1 MWDNGDHY
9 IYRKIKMKSDKLF
22 RKVYLVFQLS
32 VQFTLGSQEAQRFG
46 FKPTLLTSLKSILI
60 ALLFPATLIPA
71 SLSGEKEELSIAK
84 IFTDHGVLQRDMPT
98 PIWGKAEP
106 GTPVKVR
113 FANQSKTTKSDQQG
127 KWQVQLDPM
136 PANSSPAELTV
147 SSGSKTLTLTDILV
161 GEVWLCSGQSNMGL
175 GLSKA
180 TGGKEAIA
188 GANHPKLRLFR
199 VKQNPAYSPVN
210 DIEGEWIACSP
221 DALSRNGG
229 GFSAVGFFFGRQLLE
244 TLDCPIGLIGSYVG
258 GSPVEA
264 WMSEEALSAFPDRRS
279 QTVRRL
285 WDYQKARDG
294 MDQAIA
300 EHAPKLVA
308 WEAELEAR
316 NNAHR
321 DNLKTWSEAVK
332 RARESNQP
340 LPTRPKPVAVS
351 RRPLEPNRYPH
362 HATVLYRGM
371 IEPLIPYGIRGA
383 IWYQGEA
390 NCYPKRAEEYA
401 TSFPMMIADWRKRWA
416 QGDFPFLFV
425 QLPNFAKAKEDW
437 MTLRESQRQ
446 TNETV
451 ANTAMAITID
461 VGDPND
467 LHPANK
473 KPVGERLALLARAHV
488 YGEKRIANGPLI
500 KSAKPIGEG
509 KLSLSFLN
517 GESGLQAGVNG
528 IGKLGGF
535 EVAGE
540 DGQFASA
547 EAEIS
552 GNQIIVSGKKGI
564 VPKQVRYAWA
574 PNPFPSANLYNQEGL
589 PASPFSIIVN

>member
-1 MWDNGDHY
+1 
-9 IYRKIKMKSDKLF
+9 MKSDKLF
-22 RKVYLVFQLS
+22 RKVYLIFQLS

-98 PIWGKAEP
+98 PIWGKAAP

-113 FANQSKTTKSDQQG
+113 FANQTKTTKSDQQG

-161 GEVWLCSGQSNMGL
+161 GEVWLCSGQSNMGHA
-175 GLSKA
+175 LSRA
-180 TGGKEAIA
+180 TGGEEAITA
-188 GANHPKLRLFR
+188 ANHPKLRLFR
-199 VKQNPAYSPVN
+199 VKQNPAYSPV
-210 DIEGEWIACSP
+210 DDVEGEWIVCSP
-221 DALSRNGG
+221 DALRRNGG
-229 GFSAVGFFFGRQLLE
+229 GFTAVGFFFGRQLLE
-244 TLDCPIGLIGSYVG
+244 KLDCPIGLIGSYVG
-258 GSPVEA
+258 GSNVEA
-264 WMSEEALSAFPDRRS
+264 WMSEEALAAFPDRRS
-279 QTVRRL
+279 QAARRL
-285 WDYQKARDG
+285 FDYKKARDG

-308 WEAELEAR
+308 WEAELAAR

-332 RARESNQP
+332 KARESNQP
-340 LPTRPKPVAVS
+340 LPTRLKPAAVS

-371 IEPLIPYGIRGA
+371 IEPLIPYGIRGT

-401 TSFPMMIADWRKRWA
+401 TSFPMMITDWRKRWA

-467 LHPANK
+467 LHPVDK
-473 KPVGERLALLARAHV
+473 KPVADRLALLARAEV
-488 YGEKRIANGPLI
+488 YGEDVIASGPLI
-500 KSAKPIGEG
+500 HSAKRMDDGR
-509 KLSLSFLN
+509 LRLMFRFS
-517 GESGLQAGVNG
+517 ESGLRSGATDGE
-528 IGKLGGF
+528 KLGGF
-535 EVAGE
+535 ELAGE
-540 DGQFASA
+540 DGVFVPAQAA
-547 EAEIS
+547 IE
-552 GNQIIVSGKKGI
+552 GRNVIVWRDDI
-564 VPKQVRYAWA
+564 ETHHVRYAWS
-574 PNPFPSANLYNQEGL
+574 PNPFPAANLYNRVGL
-589 PASPFSIIVN
+589 PASPFSIKVEKF

>member
-1 MWDNGDHY
+1 
-9 IYRKIKMKSDKLF
+9 MKSDKLF

-46 FKPTLLTSLKSILI
+46 FKPSLLTSLKSILI

-98 PIWGKAEP
+98 PIWGKAAP
-106 GTPVKVR
+106 GTPVNVR
-113 FANQSKTTKSDQQG
+113 FANQTKTTKSDQQG

-147 SSGSKTLTLTDILV
+147 SSGSKTITLTDILV
-161 GEVWLCSGQSNMGL
+161 GEVWLCSGQSNMGHA
-175 GLSKA
+175 LSRA
-180 TGGKEAIA
+180 TGGEQAIA
-188 GANHPKLRLFR
+188 SANHPKLRLFR
-199 VKQNPAYSPVN
+199 VKQNPAYSPV
-210 DIEGEWIACSP
+210 DDVEGEWIVCSP
-221 DALSRNGG
+221 DALRRNGG
-229 GFSAVGFFFGRQLLE
+229 GFTAVGFFFGRQLLE
-244 TLDCPIGLIGSYVG
+244 KLDCPIGLIGSYVG
-258 GSPVEA
+258 GSNVEA

-285 WDYQKARDG
+285 WNYQKARDG
-294 MDQAIA
+294 MDQAMA
-300 EHAPKLVA
+300 EHAPKLAA
-308 WEAELEAR
+308 WEAEWAAR
-316 NNAHR
+316 NEAHR
-321 DNLKTWSEAVK
+321 KDLAAWQAATQK
-332 RARESNQP
+332 AREANKP
-340 LPTRPKPVAVS
+340 VPERPKPGSLS

-371 IEPLIPYGIRGA
+371 IEPLIPYGIRGT

-401 TSFPMMIADWRKRWA
+401 TSFPMMITDWRKRWA

-467 LHPANK
+467 LHPVDK
-473 KPVGERLALLARAHV
+473 KPVADRLALLARAEV
-488 YGEKRIANGPLI
+488 YGEDVIASGPLI
-500 KSAKPIGEG
+500 HSAKRMDDGRLRLMFRFSETGLRSGATDGE
-509 KLSLSFLN
+509 
-517 GESGLQAGVNG
+517 
-528 IGKLGGF
+528 KLGGF
-535 EVAGE
+535 ELAGE
-540 DGQFASA
+540 DGVFVPAQAA
-547 EAEIS
+547 IE
-552 GNQIIVSGKKGI
+552 GKNVIVWRDDI
-564 VPKQVRYAWA
+564 VTHHVRYAWS
-574 PNPFPSANLYNQEGL
+574 PNPFPAANLYNRVGL
-589 PASPFSIIVN
+589 PASPFSIKVE

>member
-1 MWDNGDHY
+1 M
-9 IYRKIKMKSDKLF
+9 I
-22 RKVYLVFQLS
+22 
-32 VQFTLGSQEAQRFG
+32 RFMILI
-46 FKPTLLTSLKSILI
+46 LLTKGF
-60 ALLFPATLIPA
+60 LFGKITA
-71 SLSGEKEELSIAK
+71 EKDQKLRLAQ
-84 IFTDHGVLQRDMPT
+84 IFTNHCVLQRDMPT
-98 PIWGKAEP
+98 PIWGRAAPK
-106 GTPVKVR
+106 TQVKVR
-113 FANQSKTTKSDQQG
+113 FANQTKTTKSDQQG

-136 PANSSPAELTV
+136 PANSSSAELTV
-147 SSGSKTLTLTDILV
+147 TSGSKTITFTDILV

-180 TGGKEAIA
+180 TGGEEAIA

-264 WMSEEALSAFPDRRS
+264 WMREEALAAYPDKRS
-279 QTVRRL
+279 QTARRL
-285 WDYQKARDG
+285 FDYQKALDG
-294 MDQAIA
+294 MDQAMA
-300 EHAPKLVA
+300 EHAPKLAA
-308 WEAELEAR
+308 WEAELAAR
-316 NNAHR
+316 NVAHR
-321 DNLKTWSEAVK
+321 DDLKTYSEAVK
-332 RARESNQP
+332 KARETNQP
-340 LPTRPKPVAVS
+340 LPNRPKPAAVS

-371 IEPLIPYGIRGA
+371 IEPLIPYGIRGT

-425 QLPNFAKAKEDW
+425 QLPNFAKGKEDW

-467 LHPANK
+467 LHPVDK
-473 KPVGERLALLARAHV
+473 KPVADRLALLARAEV
-488 YGEKRIANGPLI
+488 YGEDVIASGPLI
-500 KSAKPIGEG
+500 HSAKRMDDGR
-509 KLSLSFLN
+509 LRLMFRFS
-517 GESGLQAGVNG
+517 ESGLRSGATDGE
-528 IGKLGGF
+528 KLGGF
-535 EVAGE
+535 ELAGE
-540 DGQFASA
+540 DGVFVPAQAA
-547 EAEIS
+547 IE
-552 GNQIIVSGKKGI
+552 GRNVIVWRDDI
-564 VPKQVRYAWA
+564 ETHHVRYAWS
-574 PNPFPSANLYNQEGL
+574 PNPFPAANLYNRVGL
-589 PASPFSIIVN
+589 PASPFSIKVE

>member
-1 MWDNGDHY
+1 
-9 IYRKIKMKSDKLF
+9 
-22 RKVYLVFQLS
+22 
-32 VQFTLGSQEAQRFG
+32 
-46 FKPTLLTSLKSILI
+46 
-60 ALLFPATLIPA
+60 
-71 SLSGEKEELSIAK
+71 
-84 IFTDHGVLQRDMPT
+84 MPT
-98 PIWGKAEP
+98 PIWGHAAPE
-106 GTPVKVR
+106 TPVEVK
-113 FANQSKTTKSDQQG
+113 FANQTKTTKSDQQG
-127 KWQVQLDPM
+127 NWQVRLDPL
-136 PANSSPAELTV
+136 PTNASPAELTV
-147 SSGSKTLTLTDILV
+147 TSGSKTITLTDILV
-161 GEVWLCSGQSNMGL
+161 GEVWLCSGQSNMGHA
-175 GLSKA
+175 LSRA
-180 TGGKEAIA
+180 TGGEEAIA
-188 GANHPKLRLFR
+188 AANHPKLRLFR
-199 VKQNPAYSPVN
+199 VKQSPAYSPV
-210 DIEGEWIACSP
+210 DDVEGEWIACSP
-221 DALSRNGG
+221 DALRRNGG

-258 GSPVEA
+258 GSNVEA
-264 WMSEEALSAFPDRRS
+264 WMSEEALAAFPDRRS
-279 QTVRRL
+279 QAARRL
-285 WDYQKARDG
+285 FDYQKARDG
-294 MDQAIA
+294 MDQALA

-340 LPTRPKPVAVS
+340 LPTRPKPAAVS

-473 KPVGERLALLARAHV
+473 KPVGERLALLARARV
-488 YGEKRIANGPLI
+488 YGEKLVANGPLI
-500 KSAKPIGEG
+500 KSAEPIGEG
-509 KLSLSFLN
+509 KLSLSFHN
-517 GESGLQAGVNG
+517 GESGLQAGANG
-528 IGKLGGF
+528 AGKLGGF

-540 DGQFASA
+540 DGQFAPA
-547 EAEIS
+547 HAEIS
-552 GNQIIVSGKKGI
+552 GSQIIVSSQKSI
-564 VPKQVRYAWA
+564 TPKQVRYAWA

>member
-22 RKVYLVFQLS
+22 RKVYLIFQLS

-98 PIWGKAEP
+98 PIWGNAAPE
-106 GTPVKVR
+106 TPVEVK
-113 FANQSKTTKSDQQG
+113 FANQTKTTKSDQQG
-127 KWQVQLDPM
+127 KWQVQLDPL
-136 PANSSPAELTV
+136 PTNASPAELTV
-147 SSGSKTLTLTDILV
+147 TSGSKTITLTDILV
-161 GEVWLCSGQSNMGL
+161 GEVWLCSGQSNMGHA
-175 GLSKA
+175 LSRA
-180 TGGKEAIA
+180 TGGEEAIA
-188 GANHPKLRLFR
+188 AANHPKLRLFR
-199 VKQNPAYSPVN
+199 VKQNPAYSPVEN
-210 DIEGEWIACSP
+210 VEGEWIVCSP
-221 DALSRNGG
+221 DALRRNGG
-229 GFSAVGFFFGRQLLE
+229 GFTAVGFFFGRQLLE
-244 TLDCPIGLIGSYVG
+244 KLDCPIGLIGSYVG
-258 GSPVEA
+258 GSNVEA
-264 WMSEEALSAFPDRRS
+264 WMSEEALATFPDRHS
-279 QTVRRL
+279 QTARRL
-285 WDYQKARDG
+285 FDYKKARDG
-294 MDQAIA
+294 MDHAIV
-300 EHAPKLVA
+300 EHSPKLAA
-308 WEAELEAR
+308 WEAELAAR
-316 NNAHR
+316 NDAHR
-321 DNLKTWSEAVK
+321 EDLKAWSEAVK
-332 RARESNQP
+332 KARESNQP
-340 LPTRPKPVAVS
+340 LPTRPKPAAVS

-401 TSFPMMIADWRKRWA
+401 TSFPMMITDWRKRWA

-509 KLSLSFLN
+509 KLSLSFHN

-540 DGQFASA
+540 DGQFAYA

-552 GNQIIVSGKKGI
+552 GSQIIVSGKKGI
-564 VPKQVRYAWA
+564 VPKKVRYAWA

>member
-1 MWDNGDHY
+1 
-9 IYRKIKMKSDKLF
+9 
-22 RKVYLVFQLS
+22 
-32 VQFTLGSQEAQRFG
+32 
-46 FKPTLLTSLKSILI
+46 
-60 ALLFPATLIPA
+60 
-71 SLSGEKEELSIAK
+71 
-84 IFTDHGVLQRDMPT
+84 
-98 PIWGKAEP
+98 
-106 GTPVKVR
+106 
-113 FANQSKTTKSDQQG
+113 
-127 KWQVQLDPM
+127 M

-147 SSGSKTLTLTDILV
+147 TSGSKTITLADILV
-161 GEVWLCSGQSNMGL
+161 GEVWLCSGQSNMGHA
-175 GLSKA
+175 LSRA
-180 TGGKEAIA
+180 TGGEEAIA
-188 GANHPKLRLFR
+188 AANHPKLRLFR
-199 VKQNPAYSPVN
+199 VKQNPAYSPV
-210 DIEGEWIACSP
+210 DDVEGEWIVCSP
-221 DALSRNGG
+221 DALRRNGG
-229 GFSAVGFFFGRQLLE
+229 GFTAVGFFFGRQLLE
-244 TLDCPIGLIGSYVG
+244 KLDCPIGLIGSYVG
-258 GSPVEA
+258 GSNVEA
-264 WMSEEALSAFPDRRS
+264 WMSEEALATFPGRRS
-279 QTVRRL
+279 QTARRL
-285 WDYQKARDG
+285 FDYKKARDG
-294 MDQAIA
+294 MDQAMA
-300 EHAPKLVA
+300 EHTPKLVA
-308 WEAELEAR
+308 WEAELAAR
-316 NNAHR
+316 NDTHR
-321 DNLKTWSEAVK
+321 EDLKAWSEAVK
-332 RARESNQP
+332 KARESNQP
-340 LPTRPKPVAVS
+340 LPTRPKPAAVS

-401 TSFPMMIADWRKRWA
+401 TSFPMMITDWRKRWA

-509 KLSLSFLN
+509 KLSLSFHN

-540 DGQFASA
+540 DGQFAYA

-552 GNQIIVSGKKGI
+552 GSQIIVSGKKGI

-574 PNPFPSANLYNQEGL
+574 TNPFPLANLYNQEGL

>member
-1 MWDNGDHY
+1 
-9 IYRKIKMKSDKLF
+9 MKSDKLF
-22 RKVYLVFQLS
+22 RKVYLIFQLS

-98 PIWGKAEP
+98 PIWGKAAP

-113 FANQSKTTKSDQQG
+113 FANQTKTTKSDQQG

-147 SSGSKTLTLTDILV
+147 SSGSKTITLTDILV
-161 GEVWLCSGQSNMGL
+161 GEVWLCSGQSNMGHA
-175 GLSKA
+175 LSRA
-180 TGGKEAIA
+180 TGGEEAIA
-188 GANHPKLRLFR
+188 AANHPKLRLFR
-199 VKQNPAYSPVN
+199 VKQNPAYSPVEN
-210 DIEGEWIACSP
+210 VEGEWIVCSP
-221 DALSRNGG
+221 DALRRNGG
-229 GFSAVGFFFGRQLLE
+229 GFTAVGFFFGRQLLE
-244 TLDCPIGLIGSYVG
+244 KLDCPIGLIGSYVG
-258 GSPVEA
+258 GSNVEA
-264 WMSEEALSAFPDRRS
+264 WMSEEALAAFPDKRS
-279 QTVRRL
+279 QTARRL
-285 WDYQKARDG
+285 LNYQKALDG
-294 MDQAIA
+294 MDQAMA
-300 EHAPKLVA
+300 EHAPKLAA
-308 WEAELEAR
+308 WEAELAAR
-316 NNAHR
+316 NDTHR
-321 DNLKTWSEAVK
+321 EDLKAWSEAVK
-332 RARESNQP
+332 KARESNQP
-340 LPTRPKPVAVS
+340 LPTRPKPAAVS

-371 IEPLIPYGIRGA
+371 IEPLIPYGIRGT

-401 TSFPMMIADWRKRWA
+401 TSFPMMITDWRKRWA

-509 KLSLSFLN
+509 KLSLSFHN

-540 DGQFASA
+540 DGQFAYA

-552 GNQIIVSGKKGI
+552 GSQIIVSGKKGI

-574 PNPFPSANLYNQEGL
+574 TNPFPSANLYNQEGL

>member
-1 MWDNGDHY
+1 
-9 IYRKIKMKSDKLF
+9 MKSDKLF
-22 RKVYLVFQLS
+22 RKVCLVFQLS
-32 VQFTLGSQEAQRFG
+32 IQFTLGSQEAQRFG

-84 IFTDHGVLQRDMPT
+84 IFTNHCVLQRDMPT
-98 PIWGKAEP
+98 PIWGHAAPK
-106 GTPVKVR
+106 TPVKVR
-113 FANQSKTTKSDQQG
+113 FANQTKTTKSDQQG
-127 KWQVQLDPM
+127 KWQIQLDPM
-136 PANSSPAELTV
+136 PASSSPAELTV
-147 SSGSKTLTLTDILV
+147 TSGSKTITFTDILV

-210 DIEGEWIACSP
+210 FIEGEWIACSP

-285 WDYQKARDG
+285 LDYQKARDG
-294 MDQAIA
+294 MDQAMA
-300 EHAPKLVA
+300 EHAPKLTA
-308 WEAELEAR
+308 WEAELAAR
-316 NNAHR
+316 NVAHR
-321 DNLKTWSEAVK
+321 EDLKTWGEAVEK
-332 RARESNQP
+332 ARESNQP
-340 LPTRPKPVAVS
+340 LPTRPKAAAVS

-371 IEPLIPYGIRGA
+371 IEPLIPYGIRGT

-401 TSFPMMIADWRKRWA
+401 TSFPMMITDWRKRWG

-425 QLPNFAKAKEDW
+425 QLPNLAKAKEDW

-473 KPVGERLALLARAHV
+473 KPVGERLALLARTHV
-488 YGEKRIANGPLI
+488 YGEKQIANGPLI

-509 KLSLSFLN
+509 KLSLSFHN

-552 GNQIIVSGKKGI
+552 GSQIIVSAKKGI

-574 PNPFPSANLYNQEGL
+574 TNPFPSANLYNQEGL

>member
-84 IFTDHGVLQRDMPT
+84 IFTDHGVLQCDMPT
-98 PIWGKAEP
+98 PIWGKAAP
-106 GTPVKVR
+106 GTPVNVR
-113 FANQSKTTKSDQQG
+113 FANQTKTTKSDQQG
-127 KWQVQLDPM
+127 NWQVQLDPL
-136 PANSSPAELTV
+136 PTNASPAELTV
-147 SSGSKTLTLTDILV
+147 TSGSKTITLTDILV
-161 GEVWLCSGQSNMGL
+161 GEVWLCSGQSNMGHA
-175 GLSKA
+175 LSRA
-180 TGGKEAIA
+180 TGGEEAIA
-188 GANHPKLRLFR
+188 SANHPKLRLFR
-199 VKQNPAYSPVN
+199 VKQNPAYSPV
-210 DIEGEWIACSP
+210 DDVEGEWIVCSP
-221 DALSRNGG
+221 DALRRNGG
-229 GFSAVGFFFGRQLLE
+229 GFTAVGFFFGRQLLE

-258 GSPVEA
+258 GSNVEA
-264 WMSEEALSAFPDRRS
+264 WMSEEALATFPDRHS
-279 QTVRRL
+279 QTARRL
-285 WDYQKARDG
+285 FDYKKARDD
-294 MDQAIA
+294 MEQAMA
-300 EHAPKLVA
+300 EHAPKLAA
-308 WEAELEAR
+308 WEAEWAAR
-316 NNAHR
+316 NEAHR
-321 DNLKTWSEAVK
+321 KDLAAWQAATRK
-332 RARESNQP
+332 AREANKP
-340 LPTRPKPVAVS
+340 LPERPKPGPLS

-362 HATVLYRGM
+362 HATVLFRGM
-371 IEPLIPYGIRGA
+371 IEPLIPYGIRGT

-401 TSFPMMIADWRKRWA
+401 TSFPMMITDWRKRWA

-509 KLSLSFLN
+509 KLSLSFHN

-552 GNQIIVSGKKGI
+552 GSQIIVSGKKGI

>member
-46 FKPTLLTSLKSILI
+46 FKPSLLTSLKSILI

-84 IFTDHGVLQRDMPT
+84 IFTNHSVLQCDMPT
-98 PIWGKAEP
+98 PIWGKAGPE
-106 GTPVKVR
+106 TPVEVR
-113 FANQSKTTKSDQQG
+113 FASQTKTTKTDQQG
-127 KWQVQLDPM
+127 NWQVRLDPM

-147 SSGSKTLTLTDILV
+147 TSGSKTITLADILV
-161 GEVWLCSGQSNMGL
+161 GEVWLCSGQSNMGHA
-175 GLSKA
+175 LSRA
-180 TGGKEAIA
+180 TGGEEAIA
-188 GANHPKLRLFR
+188 AANHPKLRLFR
-199 VKQNPAYSPVN
+199 VKQNPAYSPV
-210 DIEGEWIACSP
+210 DDVEGEWIVCSP
-221 DALSRNGG
+221 DALRRNGG
-229 GFSAVGFFFGRQLLE
+229 GFTAVGFFFGRQLLE
-244 TLDCPIGLIGSYVG
+244 KLDCPIGLIGSYVG
-258 GSPVEA
+258 GSNVEA
-264 WMSEEALSAFPDRRS
+264 WMSEEALATFPGRHS
-279 QTVRRL
+279 QTARRL
-285 WDYQKARDG
+285 FDYKKARDG
-294 MDQAIA
+294 MDQAMA
-300 EHAPKLVA
+300 EHTPKLVA
-308 WEAELEAR
+308 WEAELAAR
-316 NNAHR
+316 NDTHR
-321 DNLKTWSEAVK
+321 EDLKAWSEAVK
-332 RARESNQP
+332 KARESNQP
-340 LPTRPKPVAVS
+340 LPTRPKPAAVS

-401 TSFPMMIADWRKRWA
+401 TSFPMMITDWRKRWA

-500 KSAKPIGEG
+500 KSAKSIGEG

-564 VPKQVRYAWA
+564 VPKKVRYAWA

>member
-71 SLSGEKEELSIAK
+71 SLGGEKEELSIAK

-98 PIWGKAEP
+98 PIWGKAAP

-113 FANQSKTTKSDQQG
+113 FANQTKTTKSDQQG
-127 KWQVQLDPM
+127 KWQVQLDPL
-136 PANSSPAELTV
+136 PTNSSPAELTV
-147 SSGSKTLTLTDILV
+147 ISGNKTITLTDILV
-161 GEVWLCSGQSNMGL
+161 GEVWLCSGQSNMGHA
-175 GLSKA
+175 LSRA
-180 TGGKEAIA
+180 TGGEEAIA
-188 GANHPKLRLFR
+188 AANHPKLRLFR
-199 VKQNPAYSPVN
+199 VKQSPAYSPV
-210 DIEGEWIACSP
+210 DDVEGEWIACSP
-221 DALSRNGG
+221 DALRRNGG

-258 GSPVEA
+258 GSNVEA
-264 WMSEEALSAFPDRRS
+264 WMSEEALAAFPNRHS
-279 QTVRRL
+279 QTARRL
-285 WDYQKARDG
+285 FDYQKARDG
-294 MDQAIA
+294 MDHAMV
-300 EHAPKLVA
+300 EHSPKLAA
-308 WEAELEAR
+308 WEAELAAR
-316 NNAHR
+316 NDAHR
-321 DNLKTWSEAVK
+321 EDLKAWSEAVK
-332 RARESNQP
+332 KARESNQP
-340 LPTRPKPVAVS
+340 LPIRPKPAAVS

-371 IEPLIPYGIRGA
+371 IEPLIPYGIRGT

-401 TSFPMMIADWRKRWA
+401 TSFPMMITDWRKRWA

-473 KPVGERLALLARAHV
+473 KPVGERLALLARAEV
-488 YGEKRIANGPLI
+488 YGEDVIASGPLI
-500 KSAKPIGEG
+500 HSAKRMDDGRMRLTFRFSET
-509 KLSLSFLN
+509 
-517 GESGLQAGVNG
+517 GLQGGATDGE
-528 IGKLGGF
+528 KLGGF
-535 EVAGE
+535 ELAGE
-540 DGQFASA
+540 DGVFGPAQAA
-547 EAEIS
+547 IEG
-552 GNQIIVSGKKGI
+552 GNVIVWRDD
-564 VPKQVRYAWA
+564 VETHHVRYAWS
-574 PNPFPSANLYNQEGL
+574 PNPFPAANLYNRVGL
-589 PASPFSIIVN
+589 PASPFSIKVE

>member
-1 MWDNGDHY
+1 
-9 IYRKIKMKSDKLF
+9 MKSDKLF
-22 RKVYLVFQLS
+22 RKVYLIFQLS

-98 PIWGKAEP
+98 PIWGKAAP

-113 FANQSKTTKSDQQG
+113 FANQTKTTKSDQQG

-147 SSGSKTLTLTDILV
+147 SSGSKTITLTDILV
-161 GEVWLCSGQSNMGL
+161 GEVWLCSGQSNMGHA
-175 GLSKA
+175 LSRA
-180 TGGKEAIA
+180 TGGEEAIA
-188 GANHPKLRLFR
+188 AANHPKLRLFR
-199 VKQNPAYSPVN
+199 VKQNPAYSPV
-210 DIEGEWIACSP
+210 DDVEGEWIVCSP
-221 DALSRNGG
+221 DALRRNGG
-229 GFSAVGFFFGRQLLE
+229 GFTAVGFFFGRQLLE

-258 GSPVEA
+258 GSNVEA
-264 WMSEEALSAFPDRRS
+264 WMSEEALAAFPDKRS
-279 QTVRRL
+279 QTARRL
-285 WDYQKARDG
+285 LNYQKALDG
-294 MDQAIA
+294 MDQAMA
-300 EHAPKLVA
+300 EHAPKLAA
-308 WEAELEAR
+308 WEAELAAR
-316 NNAHR
+316 NVAHR
-321 DNLKTWSEAVK
+321 EDLKTWGEAVEK
-332 RARESNQP
+332 ARESNQP
-340 LPTRPKPVAVS
+340 LPTRPKPAAVS

-371 IEPLIPYGIRGA
+371 IEPLIPYGIRGT

-401 TSFPMMIADWRKRWA
+401 TSFPMMITDWRKRWA

-467 LHPANK
+467 LHPVDK
-473 KPVGERLALLARAHV
+473 KPVADRLALLARAEV
-488 YGEKRIANGPLI
+488 YGEDVIASGPLI
-500 KSAKPIGEG
+500 HSAKRMDDGR
-509 KLSLSFLN
+509 LRLMFRFS
-517 GESGLQAGVNG
+517 ESGLRSGATDGE
-528 IGKLGGF
+528 KLGGF
-535 EVAGE
+535 ELAGE
-540 DGQFASA
+540 DGVFVPAQAA
-547 EAEIS
+547 IE
-552 GNQIIVSGKKGI
+552 GRNVIVWRDDI
-564 VPKQVRYAWA
+564 ETHHVRYAWS
-574 PNPFPSANLYNQEGL
+574 PNPFPAANLYNRVGL
-589 PASPFSIIVN
+589 PASPFSIKVEKF

>member
-1 MWDNGDHY
+1 
-9 IYRKIKMKSDKLF
+9 MKSDKLF

-98 PIWGKAEP
+98 PIWGKAAP

-113 FANQSKTTKSDQQG
+113 FANQTKTTKSDQQG
-127 KWQVQLDPM
+127 KWQVQLDPL
-136 PANSSPAELTV
+136 PTNSSPAELTV
-147 SSGSKTLTLTDILV
+147 ISGNKTITLTDILV
-161 GEVWLCSGQSNMGL
+161 GEVWLCSGQSNMGHA
-175 GLSKA
+175 LSRA
-180 TGGKEAIA
+180 TGGEEAIA
-188 GANHPKLRLFR
+188 AANHPKLRLFR
-199 VKQNPAYSPVN
+199 VKQSPAYSPV
-210 DIEGEWIACSP
+210 DDVEGEWIACSP
-221 DALSRNGG
+221 DALRRNGG

-258 GSPVEA
+258 GSNVEA
-264 WMSEEALSAFPDRRS
+264 WMSEEALAAFPNRHS
-279 QTVRRL
+279 QTARRL
-285 WDYQKARDG
+285 FDYKKARDG
-294 MDQAIA
+294 MDQAMA
-300 EHAPKLVA
+300 EHTPKLVA
-308 WEAELEAR
+308 WEAELAAR
-316 NNAHR
+316 NDTHR
-321 DNLKTWSEAVK
+321 EDLKAWSEAVK
-332 RARESNQP
+332 KARESNQP
-340 LPTRPKPVAVS
+340 LPTRPKPAAVS

-371 IEPLIPYGIRGA
+371 IEPLIPYGIRGT

-401 TSFPMMIADWRKRWA
+401 TSFPMMITDWRKRWA

-509 KLSLSFLN
+509 KLSLSFHN

-540 DGQFASA
+540 DGQFAYA

-552 GNQIIVSGKKGI
+552 GSQIIVSGKKGM

>member
-22 RKVYLVFQLS
+22 RKVYLVYQLS

-71 SLSGEKEELSIAK
+71 SLSGEKEELSIAN

-98 PIWGKAEP
+98 PIWGKAAPE
-106 GTPVKVR
+106 TPVEVR
-113 FANQSKTTKSDQQG
+113 FASQTKTTKTDQQG
-127 KWQVQLDPM
+127 NWQVRLDPM

-147 SSGSKTLTLTDILV
+147 TSGSKTITLADILV
-161 GEVWLCSGQSNMGL
+161 GEVWLCSGQSNMGHA
-175 GLSKA
+175 LSRA
-180 TGGKEAIA
+180 TGGEEAIA
-188 GANHPKLRLFR
+188 AANHPKLRLFR
-199 VKQNPAYSPVN
+199 VKQNPAYSPV
-210 DIEGEWIACSP
+210 DDVEGEWIVCSP
-221 DALSRNGG
+221 DALRRNGG
-229 GFSAVGFFFGRQLLE
+229 GFTAVGFFFGRQLLE
-244 TLDCPIGLIGSYVG
+244 KLDCPIGLIGSYVG
-258 GSPVEA
+258 GSNVEA
-264 WMSEEALSAFPDRRS
+264 WMSEEALATFPGRRS
-279 QTVRRL
+279 QTARRL
-285 WDYQKARDG
+285 FDYKKARDG
-294 MDQAIA
+294 MDQAMA
-300 EHAPKLVA
+300 EHTPKLVA
-308 WEAELEAR
+308 WEAELAAR
-316 NNAHR
+316 NDTHR
-321 DNLKTWSEAVK
+321 EDLKAWSEAVK
-332 RARESNQP
+332 KARESNQP
-340 LPTRPKPVAVS
+340 LPTRPKPAAVS

-401 TSFPMMIADWRKRWA
+401 TSFPMMITDWRKRWA

-509 KLSLSFLN
+509 KLSLSFHN

-540 DGQFASA
+540 DGQFAYA

-552 GNQIIVSGKKGI
+552 GSQIIVSGKKGI

-574 PNPFPSANLYNQEGL
+574 TNPFPLANLYNQEGL

>member
-1 MWDNGDHY
+1 
-9 IYRKIKMKSDKLF
+9 MKSDKLF

-46 FKPTLLTSLKSILI
+46 FNPTLLTSLKSILI

-98 PIWGKAEP
+98 PIWGKAAP

-113 FANQSKTTKSDQQG
+113 FANQTKTTKSDQQG

-180 TGGKEAIA
+180 TGGEEAIA
-188 GANHPKLRLFR
+188 NANHPRLRIFR
-199 VKQNPAYSPVN
+199 VAQHPNYNPSDERDVT
-210 DIEGEWIACSP
+210 GEWLICSP
-221 DALSRNGG
+221 EALHNGG
-229 GFSAVGFFFGRQLLE
+229 SIPEVGKGFSAVGFFFGRQLLE

-285 WDYQKARDG
+285 LDYQKALYG
-294 MDQAIA
+294 MDQAMA
-300 EHAPKLVA
+300 EHAPKLAA
-308 WEAELEAR
+308 WEAEWAAR
-316 NNAHR
+316 NEAHR
-321 DNLKTWSEAVK
+321 KDLAAWQAATQK
-332 RARESNQP
+332 AREANKP
-340 LPTRPKPVAVS
+340 VPERPKPGSLS
-351 RRPLEPNRYPH
+351 RRPLEPNRFPL

-371 IEPLIPYGIRGA
+371 IEPLIPYGIRGT

-401 TSFPMMIADWRKRWA
+401 TSFPMMITDWRKRWA

-467 LHPANK
+467 LHPVDK
-473 KPVGERLALLARAHV
+473 KPVADRLALLARAEV
-488 YGEKRIANGPLI
+488 YGEDVIASGPLI
-500 KSAKPIGEG
+500 HSAKRMDDGR
-509 KLSLSFLN
+509 LRLMFRFS
-517 GESGLQAGVNG
+517 ESGLRSGATDGE
-528 IGKLGGF
+528 KLGGF
-535 EVAGE
+535 ELAGE
-540 DGQFASA
+540 DGVFVPAQAA
-547 EAEIS
+547 IE
-552 GNQIIVSGKKGI
+552 GRNVIVWRDDI
-564 VPKQVRYAWA
+564 ETHHVRYAWS
-574 PNPFPSANLYNQEGL
+574 PNPFPAANLYNRVGL
-589 PASPFSIIVN
+589 PASPFSIKVEKF

>member
-22 RKVYLVFQLS
+22 RKVYLVYQLS

-71 SLSGEKEELSIAK
+71 SLSGAKEELIIAK

-98 PIWGKAEP
+98 PIWGKAAPE
-106 GTPVKVR
+106 TPVEVR
-113 FANQSKTTKSDQQG
+113 FASQTKTTKTDQQG
-127 KWQVQLDPM
+127 NWQVRLDPM

-147 SSGSKTLTLTDILV
+147 TSGSKTITLADILV
-161 GEVWLCSGQSNMGL
+161 GEVWLCSGQSNMGHA
-175 GLSKA
+175 LSRA
-180 TGGKEAIA
+180 TGGEEAIA
-188 GANHPKLRLFR
+188 AANHPKLRLFR
-199 VKQNPAYSPVN
+199 VKQNPAYSPV
-210 DIEGEWIACSP
+210 DDVEGEWIVCSP
-221 DALSRNGG
+221 DALRRNGG
-229 GFSAVGFFFGRQLLE
+229 GFTAVGFFFGRQLLE
-244 TLDCPIGLIGSYVG
+244 KLDCPIGLIGSYVG
-258 GSPVEA
+258 GSNVEA
-264 WMSEEALSAFPDRRS
+264 WMSEEALATFPGRRS
-279 QTVRRL
+279 QTARRL
-285 WDYQKARDG
+285 FDYKKARDG
-294 MDQAIA
+294 MDQAMA
-300 EHAPKLVA
+300 EHTPKLVA
-308 WEAELEAR
+308 WEAELAAR
-316 NNAHR
+316 NDTHR
-321 DNLKTWSEAVK
+321 EDLKAWSEAVK
-332 RARESNQP
+332 KARESNQP
-340 LPTRPKPVAVS
+340 LPTRPKPAAVS

-401 TSFPMMIADWRKRWA
+401 TSFPMMITDWRKRWA

-509 KLSLSFLN
+509 KLSLSFHN

-540 DGQFASA
+540 DGQFAYA

-552 GNQIIVSGKKGI
+552 GSQIIVSGKKGI

-574 PNPFPSANLYNQEGL
+574 TNPFPLANLYNQEGL

>member
-71 SLSGEKEELSIAK
+71 SLGGEKEELSIAK

-98 PIWGKAEP
+98 PIWGKAAP

-113 FANQSKTTKSDQQG
+113 FANQTKTTKSDQQG

-147 SSGSKTLTLTDILV
+147 SSGSKTITLTDILV
-161 GEVWLCSGQSNMGL
+161 GEVWLCSGQSNMGHA
-175 GLSKA
+175 LSKA
-180 TGGKEAIA
+180 TGGEQAIA
-188 GANHPKLRLFR
+188 SANHPKLRLFR
-199 VKQNPAYSPVN
+199 VKQNPAYSPV
-210 DIEGEWIACSP
+210 DDVEGEWIVCSP
-221 DALSRNGG
+221 DALRRNGG
-229 GFSAVGFFFGRQLLE
+229 GFTAVGFFFGRQLLE
-244 TLDCPIGLIGSYVG
+244 KLDCPIGLIGSYVG
-258 GSPVEA
+258 GSNVEA
-264 WMSEEALSAFPDRRS
+264 WMSEEALAAFPGRRS
-279 QTVRRL
+279 QTARRL
-285 WDYQKARDG
+285 FDYKKARDG
-294 MDQAIA
+294 MDQAMA
-300 EHAPKLVA
+300 EHAPKLAA
-308 WEAELEAR
+308 WEAEWAAR
-316 NNAHR
+316 NEAHR
-321 DNLKTWSEAVK
+321 KDLAAWQAATQK
-332 RARESNQP
+332 AREANKP
-340 LPTRPKPVAVS
+340 VPERPKPGSLS

-371 IEPLIPYGIRGA
+371 IEPLIPYGIRGT
-383 IWYQGEA
+383 IWYQGES

-401 TSFPMMIADWRKRWA
+401 TSFPMMITDWRKRWA

-473 KPVGERLALLARAHV
+473 KPVGERLALLARAEV
-488 YGEKRIANGPLI
+488 YGEDVIASGPLI
-500 KSAKPIGEG
+500 HSAKRMDDGR
-509 KLSLSFLN
+509 LRLMFRFS
-517 GESGLQAGVNG
+517 ESGLRSGATDGE
-528 IGKLGGF
+528 KLGGF
-535 EVAGE
+535 ELAGE
-540 DGQFASA
+540 DGVFVPAQAA
-547 EAEIS
+547 IE
-552 GNQIIVSGKKGI
+552 GRNVIVWRDDI
-564 VPKQVRYAWA
+564 ETHHVRYAWS
-574 PNPFPSANLYNQEGL
+574 PNPFPAANLYNRVGL
-589 PASPFSIIVN
+589 PASPFSIKVE

>member
-1 MWDNGDHY
+1 
-9 IYRKIKMKSDKLF
+9 MKSDKLF
-22 RKVYLVFQLS
+22 RKVYLVYQLS

-98 PIWGKAEP
+98 PIWGKAAP

-113 FANQSKTTKSDQQG
+113 FASQTKTTKTDQQG
-127 KWQVQLDPM
+127 NWQVRLDPM

-147 SSGSKTLTLTDILV
+147 TSGSKTITLADILV
-161 GEVWLCSGQSNMGL
+161 GEVWLCSGQSNMGHA
-175 GLSKA
+175 LSRA
-180 TGGKEAIA
+180 TGGEEAIA
-188 GANHPKLRLFR
+188 AANHPKLRLFR
-199 VKQNPAYSPVN
+199 VKQNPAYSPV
-210 DIEGEWIACSP
+210 DDVEGEWIVCSP
-221 DALSRNGG
+221 DALRRNGG
-229 GFSAVGFFFGRQLLE
+229 GFTAVGFFFGRQLLE
-244 TLDCPIGLIGSYVG
+244 KLDCPIGLIGSYVG
-258 GSPVEA
+258 GSNVEA
-264 WMSEEALSAFPDRRS
+264 WMSEEALATFPGRRS
-279 QTVRRL
+279 QTARRL
-285 WDYQKARDG
+285 FDYKKARDG
-294 MDQAIA
+294 MDQAMA
-300 EHAPKLVA
+300 EHTPKLVA
-308 WEAELEAR
+308 WEAELAAR
-316 NNAHR
+316 NDTHR
-321 DNLKTWSEAVK
+321 EDLKAWSEAVK
-332 RARESNQP
+332 KARESNQP
-340 LPTRPKPVAVS
+340 LPTRPKPAAVS

-401 TSFPMMIADWRKRWA
+401 TSFPMMITDWRKRWA

-509 KLSLSFLN
+509 KLSLSFHN

-540 DGQFASA
+540 DGQFAYA

-552 GNQIIVSGKKGI
+552 GSQIIVSGKKGI

>member
-1 MWDNGDHY
+1 
-9 IYRKIKMKSDKLF
+9 MKSDKLF

-84 IFTDHGVLQRDMPT
+84 IFTDHGVLQRDMPA
-98 PIWGKAEP
+98 PIWGHAEP
-106 GTPVKVR
+106 KTPVEVR
-113 FANQSKTTKSDQQG
+113 FASQTKTTKSDQQG
-127 KWQVQLDPM
+127 NWQVRLDPM

-147 SSGSKTLTLTDILV
+147 TSGSKTITLADILV
-161 GEVWLCSGQSNMGL
+161 GEVWLCSGQSNMGHA
-175 GLSKA
+175 LSRA

-188 GANHPKLRLFR
+188 AANHPKLRLFR
-199 VKQNPAYSPVN
+199 VKQNPAYSPV
-210 DIEGEWIACSP
+210 DDVEGEWIVCSP
-221 DALSRNGG
+221 DALRRNGG
-229 GFSAVGFFFGRQLLE
+229 GFTAVGFFFGRQLLE

-258 GSPVEA
+258 GSNVEA
-264 WMSEEALSAFPDRRS
+264 WMSEEALSAFPDRHS

-285 WDYQKARDG
+285 FDYKKARDG
-294 MDQAIA
+294 MDQAMA
-300 EHAPKLVA
+300 EHAPKLAA
-308 WEAELEAR
+308 WEAEWAAR
-316 NNAHR
+316 NEAHR
-321 DNLKTWSEAVK
+321 KDLAAWQAATQK
-332 RARESNQP
+332 AREANKP
-340 LPTRPKPVAVS
+340 VPERPKPGSLS

-371 IEPLIPYGIRGA
+371 IEPLIPYGIRGT

-401 TSFPMMIADWRKRWA
+401 TSFPMMITDWRKRWA

-509 KLSLSFLN
+509 KLSLSFHN

-540 DGQFASA
+540 DGQFAYA

-552 GNQIIVSGKKGI
+552 GSQIIVSGKKGI

>member
-1 MWDNGDHY
+1 
-9 IYRKIKMKSDKLF
+9 MKSDKLF
-22 RKVYLVFQLS
+22 RKVYLVYQLS

-71 SLSGEKEELSIAK
+71 SLSGEKEELIIAK

-98 PIWGKAEP
+98 PIWGKAAPE
-106 GTPVKVR
+106 TPVEVR
-113 FANQSKTTKSDQQG
+113 FASQTKTTKTDQQG
-127 KWQVQLDPM
+127 NWQVRLDPM

-147 SSGSKTLTLTDILV
+147 TSGSKTITLADILV
-161 GEVWLCSGQSNMGL
+161 GEVWLCSGQSNMGHA
-175 GLSKA
+175 LSRA
-180 TGGKEAIA
+180 TGGEEAIA
-188 GANHPKLRLFR
+188 AANHPKLRLFR
-199 VKQNPAYSPVN
+199 VKQNPAYSPV
-210 DIEGEWIACSP
+210 DDVEGEWIVCSP
-221 DALSRNGG
+221 DALRRNGG
-229 GFSAVGFFFGRQLLE
+229 GFTAVGFFFGRQLLE
-244 TLDCPIGLIGSYVG
+244 KLDCPIGLIGSYVG
-258 GSPVEA
+258 GSNVEA
-264 WMSEEALSAFPDRRS
+264 WMSEEALATFPGRRS
-279 QTVRRL
+279 QTARRL
-285 WDYQKARDG
+285 FDYKKARDG
-294 MDQAIA
+294 MDQAMA
-300 EHAPKLVA
+300 EHTPKLVA
-308 WEAELEAR
+308 WEAELAAR
-316 NNAHR
+316 NDTHR
-321 DNLKTWSEAVK
+321 EDLKAWSEAVK
-332 RARESNQP
+332 KARESNQP
-340 LPTRPKPVAVS
+340 LPTRPKPAAVS

-401 TSFPMMIADWRKRWA
+401 TSFPMMITDWRKRWA

-509 KLSLSFLN
+509 KLSLSFHN

-540 DGQFASA
+540 DGQFAYA

-552 GNQIIVSGKKGI
+552 GSQIIVSGKKGI

-574 PNPFPSANLYNQEGL
+574 TNPFPLANLYNQEGL

>member
-22 RKVYLVFQLS
+22 RKVYLIFQLS

-71 SLSGEKEELSIAK
+71 SLGGEKEELSIAK

-98 PIWGKAEP
+98 PIWGKAAP

-113 FANQSKTTKSDQQG
+113 FANQTKTTKSDQQG
-127 KWQVQLDPM
+127 KWQVQLDPL
-136 PANSSPAELTV
+136 PTNSSPAELTV
-147 SSGSKTLTLTDILV
+147 TSGSKTITLTDVLV
-161 GEVWLCSGQSNMGL
+161 GEVWLCSGQSNMGHA
-175 GLSKA
+175 LSRA
-180 TGGKEAIA
+180 TSGEEAIA
-188 GANHPKLRLFR
+188 AANHPKLRLFR
-199 VKQNPAYSPVN
+199 VKQSPAYSPV
-210 DIEGEWIACSP
+210 DDVEGEWIACSP
-221 DALSRNGG
+221 DALRRNGG

-258 GSPVEA
+258 GSNVEA
-264 WMSEEALSAFPDRRS
+264 WMSEEALATFPGRRS
-279 QTVRRL
+279 QTARRL
-285 WDYQKARDG
+285 FDYKKARDG
-294 MDQAIA
+294 MDQAMA
-300 EHAPKLVA
+300 EHTPKLVA
-308 WEAELEAR
+308 WEAEWAAR
-316 NNAHR
+316 NEAHR
-321 DNLKTWSEAVK
+321 KDLAAWQAATQK
-332 RARESNQP
+332 AREANKP
-340 LPTRPKPVAVS
+340 VPERPKPGSLS

-371 IEPLIPYGIRGA
+371 IEPLIPYGIRGT

-401 TSFPMMIADWRKRWA
+401 TSFPMMITDWRKRWA

-473 KPVGERLALLARAHV
+473 KPLGERLALLARAHV

-509 KLSLSFLN
+509 KLSLSFHN

-552 GNQIIVSGKKGI
+552 GSQIIVSGKKGI

-574 PNPFPSANLYNQEGL
+574 PNPFPSANLYNQKGL

>member
-22 RKVYLVFQLS
+22 RKVYLIFQLS

-71 SLSGEKEELSIAK
+71 SLSGEKEELIIAK

-98 PIWGKAEP
+98 PIWGKAAP

-113 FANQSKTTKSDQQG
+113 FANQTKTTKSDQQG

-147 SSGSKTLTLTDILV
+147 TSGSKTITLADILV
-161 GEVWLCSGQSNMGL
+161 GEVWLCSGQSNMGHA
-175 GLSKA
+175 LSRA
-180 TGGKEAIA
+180 TGGEEAIA
-188 GANHPKLRLFR
+188 AANHPKLRLFR
-199 VKQNPAYSPVN
+199 VKQNPAYSPV
-210 DIEGEWIACSP
+210 DDVEGEWIVCSP
-221 DALSRNGG
+221 DALRRNGG
-229 GFSAVGFFFGRQLLE
+229 GFTAVGFFFGRQLLE
-244 TLDCPIGLIGSYVG
+244 KLDCPIGLIGSYVG
-258 GSPVEA
+258 GSNVEA
-264 WMSEEALSAFPDRRS
+264 WMSEEALATFPGRRS
-279 QTVRRL
+279 QTARRL
-285 WDYQKARDG
+285 FDYKKARDG
-294 MDQAIA
+294 MDQAMA
-300 EHAPKLVA
+300 EHTPKLVA
-308 WEAELEAR
+308 WEAELAAR
-316 NNAHR
+316 NDTHR
-321 DNLKTWSEAVK
+321 EDLKAWSEAVK
-332 RARESNQP
+332 KARESNQP
-340 LPTRPKPVAVS
+340 LPTRPKPAAVS

-401 TSFPMMIADWRKRWA
+401 TSFPMMITDWRKRWA

-467 LHPANK
+467 LNPANK

-509 KLSLSFLN
+509 KLSLSFHN

-540 DGQFASA
+540 DGQFAYA

-552 GNQIIVSGKKGI
+552 GSQIIVSGKKGI

-574 PNPFPSANLYNQEGL
+574 TNPFPLANLYNQEGL

>member
-1 MWDNGDHY
+1 
-9 IYRKIKMKSDKLF
+9 MKSDKLF
-22 RKVYLVFQLS
+22 RKVYLIFQLS

-84 IFTDHGVLQRDMPT
+84 IFTDHGVLQRDMPA
-98 PIWGKAEP
+98 PIWGHAEP
-106 GTPVKVR
+106 KTPVEVR
-113 FANQSKTTKSDQQG
+113 FASQTKTTKSDQQG
-127 KWQVQLDPM
+127 NWQVRLDPM

-147 SSGSKTLTLTDILV
+147 TSGSKTITLTDILV
-161 GEVWLCSGQSNMGL
+161 GEVWLCSGQSNMGHA
-175 GLSKA
+175 LSRA
-180 TGGKEAIA
+180 TGGEQAIA
-188 GANHPKLRLFR
+188 SANHPKLRLFR
-199 VKQNPAYSPVN
+199 VKQNPAYSPV
-210 DIEGEWIACSP
+210 DDVEGEWIVCSP
-221 DALSRNGG
+221 DALRRNGG
-229 GFSAVGFFFGRQLLE
+229 GFTAVGFFFGRQLLE

-258 GSPVEA
+258 GSNVEA
-264 WMSEEALSAFPDRRS
+264 WMSEEALATFPDRHS
-279 QTVRRL
+279 QTARRL
-285 WDYQKARDG
+285 FDYKKARDG
-294 MDQAIA
+294 MDQAMA
-300 EHAPKLVA
+300 EHAPKLAA
-308 WEAELEAR
+308 WEAEWAAR
-316 NNAHR
+316 NEAHR
-321 DNLKTWSEAVK
+321 KDLAAWQAATQK
-332 RARESNQP
+332 AREANKP
-340 LPTRPKPVAVS
+340 VPERPKPGSLS

-371 IEPLIPYGIRGA
+371 IEPLIPYGIRGT

-401 TSFPMMIADWRKRWA
+401 TSFPMMITDWRKRWA

-509 KLSLSFLN
+509 KLSLSFHN

-552 GNQIIVSGKKGI
+552 GSQIIVSGKKGI

-589 PASPFSIIVN
+589 PASPFSIVVN